1 MIHVAIIAAL
11 GAAAAFAVS
20 SALEQYAAK
29 QEKPAR
35 PLDPRLLVR
44 LLRRPAW
51 LIAWI
56 PEAAGTG
63 LQALALNFGPL
74 ALVEPLLISGLFL
87 AIPLEA
93 GLRRRRVH
101 ARDFAVV
108 ALGAAGLAAFLA
120 AARPQPGLAQPSR
133 AGWLGVAA
141 WTGPILVACLVT
153 AGRVRGAMRG
163 AVLGIAAGM
172 LYGIAAS
179 LLKTLTAK
187 LSTDPLSVLTT
198 GQFYAL
204 VVVGLGGVVLNQD
217 AFQCG
222 RLAVP
227 LTAITLLDPLTSV
240 VIGVTAFHEEISTG
254 GPLLAIQLIAVLAM
268 AGGIWLASNGREDS
282 RAVAT
287 KGSVEDVERRR
298 A

>member
-1 MIHVAIIAAL
+1 MDPVAVVAGL
-11 GAAAAFAVS
+11 GAAVAFALS

-29 QEKPAR
+29 QEKPAA

-44 LLRRPAW
+44 LLHRPTW
-51 LIAWI
+51 LLGWI
-56 PEAAGTG
+56 PDAAGTG
-63 LQALALNFGPL
+63 LQALALRFGPL

-93 GLRRRRVH
+93 VLTHRRVH
-101 ARDFAVV
+101 IRDFAVV
-108 ALGAAGLAAFLA
+108 ALGAAGLVAFLA
-120 AARPQPGLAQPSR
+120 AARPQPGLAEPSR
-133 AGWLGVAA
+133 DGWLSVAA
-141 WTGPILVACLVT
+141 WAGPVLVACLVV
-153 AGRVRGAMRG
+153 AGRVRYALRG
-163 AVLGIAAGM
+163 AVLGVATGV
-172 LYGIAAS
+172 LYGVAAS

-227 LTAITLLDPLTSV
+227 LTAITLLDPLTGV
-240 VIGVTAFHEEISTG
+240 VIGVTAFHEKISTS
-254 GPLLAIQLIAVLAM
+254 GPLLVIELVAVLAM
-268 AGGIWLASNGREDS
+268 AGGIWLASS
-282 RAVAT
+282 ARAER
-287 KGSVEDVERRR
+287 GSFEHVEG
-298 A
+298 